1 VLSGVLRARARL
13 FFVAASY
20 VSPPREYALLITFS
34 EIDRKYIASVPS
46 GCGKDEEEEIVEKV
60 PRRTTSGQA
69 QSCILTGQDSH
80 SGS

>member
-1 VLSGVLRARARL
+1 MSVERSFESEGQARA
-13 FFVAASY
+13 A
-20 VSPPREYALLITFS
+20 PREMLYSSPSLRS
-34 EIDRKYIASVPS
+34 IANILPLSPVVVAT
-46 GCGKDEEEEIVEKV
+46 DEEEEIVEKV

>member
-1 VLSGVLRARARL
+1 MFLLHENMLYSSPSLRSIANILPLSPVV
-13 FFVAASY
+13 VA
-20 VSPPREYALLITFS
+20 T
-34 EIDRKYIASVPS
+34 
-46 GCGKDEEEEIVEKV
+46 DEEEEIVEKV